1 VDTAPTVEA
10 DNQRLADDHDDE
22 LNGQLELVDAAA
34 RGGDPDRAA
43 RNVAMTAATIPT
55 TKVRQIATTSGPPK
69 VPPPTAAEHERA
81 RSWSSCGAS

>member
-1 VDTAPTVEA
+1 VDTAPTVDA
-10 DNQRLADDHDDE
+10 DNQRLADDHDE

-69 VPPPTAAEHERA
+69 VPAPTAAEHERA